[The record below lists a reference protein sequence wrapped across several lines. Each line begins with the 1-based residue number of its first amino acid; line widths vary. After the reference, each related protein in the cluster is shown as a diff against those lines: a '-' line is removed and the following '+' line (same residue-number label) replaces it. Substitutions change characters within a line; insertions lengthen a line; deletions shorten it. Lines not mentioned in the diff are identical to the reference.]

1 MQSLSRRGLELWV
14 GEEVPQEFSVSWL
27 SSLLCG
33 LRGAVGCSCH
43 MPKEI
48 GKQIRLACKESLG
61 RGP

>member
-1 MQSLSRRGLELWV
+1 M

-48 GKQIRLACKESLG
+48 GKQICLACKESLG